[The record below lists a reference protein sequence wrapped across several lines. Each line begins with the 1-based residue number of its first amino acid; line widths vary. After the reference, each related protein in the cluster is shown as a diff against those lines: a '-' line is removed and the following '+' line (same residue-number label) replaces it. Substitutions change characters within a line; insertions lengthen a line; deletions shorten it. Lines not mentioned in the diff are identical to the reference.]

1 MNEDEGRMTDEQ
13 AEYLIAA
20 EAAINAGKA
29 TVNELADAEEAGE
42 QLSIGELLERIGD
55 TAAAELFTPERKEQ
69 VRNAYETLRNSVRDF
84 LTAPELESLRA
95 DLVALEKRMAEI
107 EPFYHDVVEAY
118 NDTAPFMSGP
128 IGGVTNAIDIYTH
141 DRGLEGATQEQK
153 EPHRKPFLAFFAAYL
168 EEWEAIKA
176 PPEGLTEDELLIAWQ
191 RLKER
196 GIITKELPEE
206 ALEAA
211 QEEALQTAEIL
222 GEYSKILQVPALLT
236 LATINQRRNPVTLDD
251 LTKQARASGKGI
263 TVLDDRKPDK
273 QETDEEIIAAFETRL
288 KKVNNMTALK
298 LLDLYRMDQANN
310 RPYGNPDTNFNLD
323 IVDFMKQCGIP
334 NTPASYKRTLRNLT
348 EVGRAWYEISLDL
361 DDGDTRQSLRMLQE
375 KAESRSGRFTF
386 RFTERLAGY
395 LVKSF
400 IGYYHPSLLKMDER
414 NPNAFFMGSK
424 LQLHYSILS
433 NHQKGT
439 ANIISV
445 KALTE
450 ELETK
455 GTLPSYEEVK
465 AGARQY
471 SQRIIKPFEA
481 ALNSIDFLETW
492 EYCNAKKKPLTKKQ
506 KTNFTYATFIDCY
519 ITFTLR
525 DAPDLTEAV
534 QNKAKKDAEREAKA
548 AARKAKREKRILL
561 HEQKDTVT

>member
-1 MNEDEGRMTDEQ
+1 MTDKDFMTDEQ
-13 AEYLIAA
+13 ADRILA
-20 EAAINAGKA
+20 EDAAIKAGHY
-29 TVNELADAEEAGE
+29 TVNELADAEEAGQQITLRE
-42 QLSIGELLERIGD
+42 MLERLGDLKTAELLTPSNRERV
-55 TAAAELFTPERKEQ
+55 KEGMKSF
-69 VRNAYETLRNSVRDF
+69 NASIRDF
-84 LTAPELESLRA
+84 LASPSWKAIQEQAQVLT
-95 DLVALEKRMAEI
+95 KRMAEL

-118 NDTAPFMSGP
+118 DDTAPFMSGP
-128 IGGVTNAIDIYTH
+128 IGGITNAIDIYTY

-236 LATINQRRNPVTLDD
+236 LATINQRHNPVTLDD

-375 KAESRSGRFTF
+375 KAESRSGKFTF

-548 AARKAKREKRILL
+548 AARKAKREK
-561 HEQKDTVT
+561 KDTVT

>member
-1 MNEDEGRMTDEQ
+1 MTDKDFMTDEQ
-13 AEYLIAA
+13 ADRILA
-20 EAAINAGKA
+20 EDAAIKAGHY
-29 TVNELADAEEAGE
+29 TVNELADAEEAGQQITLRE
-42 QLSIGELLERIGD
+42 MLERLGDLKTAELLTPSNRERV
-55 TAAAELFTPERKEQ
+55 KEGMKSF
-69 VRNAYETLRNSVRDF
+69 NASIRDF
-84 LTAPELESLRA
+84 LASPSWKAIQEQAQVLT
-95 DLVALEKRMAEI
+95 KRMAEL
-107 EPFYHDVVEAY
+107 EPFYHDVMEAY
-118 NDTAPFMSGP
+118 DDTAPFMSGP
-128 IGGVTNAIDIYTH
+128 IGGVTNAIDIYTY
-141 DRGLEGATQEQK
+141 DWGLEGATQEQK

-176 PPEGLTEDELLIAWQ
+176 PPEGLTKDELLIAWQ

-361 DDGDTRQSLRMLQE
+361 DDGNTRQSLRMLQE

-492 EYCNAKKKPLTKKQ
+492 EYCNAKKKPLTKEQ

-548 AARKAKREKRILL
+548 AARKAKREK
-561 HEQKDTVT
+561 KDTVT

>member
-1 MNEDEGRMTDEQ
+1 MTDKDFMTDEQ
-13 AEYLIAA
+13 ADRILA
-20 EAAINAGKA
+20 EDAAIKAGHY
-29 TVNELADAEEAGE
+29 TVNELADAEEAGQQITLRE
-42 QLSIGELLERIGD
+42 MLERLGDLKTAELLTPSNRERV
-55 TAAAELFTPERKEQ
+55 KEGMKSF
-69 VRNAYETLRNSVRDF
+69 NASIRDF
-84 LTAPELESLRA
+84 LASPSWKAIQEQAQVLT
-95 DLVALEKRMAEI
+95 KRMAEL

-118 NDTAPFMSGP
+118 DDTAPFMSGP

-236 LATINQRRNPVTLDD
+236 LATINQRHNPVTLDD

-375 KAESRSGRFTF
+375 KAESRSGKFTF

-548 AARKAKREKRILL
+548 AARKAKREK
-561 HEQKDTVT
+561 KDTVT

>member
-1 MNEDEGRMTDEQ
+1 MTDKDFMTDEQ
-13 AEYLIAA
+13 ADRILA
-20 EAAINAGKA
+20 EDAAIKAGHY
-29 TVNELADAEEAGE
+29 TVNELADAEEAGQQITLRE
-42 QLSIGELLERIGD
+42 MLERLGDLKTAELLTPSNRERV
-55 TAAAELFTPERKEQ
+55 KEGMKSFNASIRDLLASPSWKAIQEQAQ
-69 VRNAYETLRNSVRDF
+69 V
-84 LTAPELESLRA
+84 LT
-95 DLVALEKRMAEI
+95 KRMAEL

-118 NDTAPFMSGP
+118 DDTAPFMSGP
-128 IGGVTNAIDIYTH
+128 IGGVTNAIDIYTY

-196 GIITKELPEE
+196 GIITNELPEE

-361 DDGDTRQSLRMLQE
+361 DDGNTRQSLRMLQE

-548 AARKAKREKRILL
+548 AARKAKREK
-561 HEQKDTVT
+561 KDTVT

>member
-1 MNEDEGRMTDEQ
+1 MTDKDFMTDEQ
-13 AEYLIAA
+13 ADRILA
-20 EAAINAGKA
+20 EDAAIKAGHY
-29 TVNELADAEEAGE
+29 TVNELADAEEAGQQITLRE
-42 QLSIGELLERIGD
+42 MLERLGDLKTAELLTPSNRERV
-55 TAAAELFTPERKEQ
+55 KEGMKSF
-69 VRNAYETLRNSVRDF
+69 NASIRDF
-84 LTAPELESLRA
+84 LASPSWKAIQEQAQVLT
-95 DLVALEKRMAEI
+95 KRMAEL

-118 NDTAPFMSGP
+118 DDTAPFMSGP
-128 IGGVTNAIDIYTH
+128 IGGVTNAIDIYTY

-196 GIITKELPEE
+196 GIITNELPEE

-361 DDGDTRQSLRMLQE
+361 DDGNTRQSLRMLQE

-492 EYCNAKKKPLTKKQ
+492 EYCNAKKKPLTKEQ

-548 AARKAKREKRILL
+548 AARKAKREK
-561 HEQKDTVT
+561 KDTVT